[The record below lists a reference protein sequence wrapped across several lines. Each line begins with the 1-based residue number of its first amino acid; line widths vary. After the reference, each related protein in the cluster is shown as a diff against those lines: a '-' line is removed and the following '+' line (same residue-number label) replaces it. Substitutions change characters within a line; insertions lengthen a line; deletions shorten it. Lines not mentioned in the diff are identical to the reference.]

1 MEAVILIGIQASG
14 KSTFFK
20 EHFADTHVRINLDML
35 KTRPREEKLVDAC
48 IAMRQKFVVDN
59 TNPTAWD
66 RLRYIPKAKEKG
78 FRIIGYYF
86 DSKLEDAL
94 TRNSGRGWDKNI
106 PRYAII
112 GTFERLQ
119 KPSLKEGFDVIYHVK
134 INNIE
139 SKRPMGSIEIQQN
152 YLLSE
157 LLKLT
162 MYFNSHLEFYRYY
175 RMKSTFLDD
184 KLFVRGREDF
194 HLHLDNMM
202 IYVDP
207 EFSTSQDYMVAK
219 IMANDR
225 LEVYLKTEIDALSI
239 KANNPNWGQVGYL
252 GSNSLQW
259 TESKTALVEL
269 IYALHASGS
278 INNGQTEIRELSA
291 FFEQAFNIRITDI
304 YRTFLELKLRTI
316 QTKYIDYLRA
326 VLLRKMQEE
335 G

>member
-1 MEAVILIGIQASG
+1 MNHFISNLNKELNKQLQIIDLEEINLINKAQKSIACIKITLSKLKDFVLNNTFKDEEEEIQ
-14 KSTFFK
+14 FFK
-20 EHFADTHVRINLDML
+20 EI
-35 KTRPREEKLVDAC
+35 
-48 IAMRQKFVVDN
+48 
-59 TNPTAWD
+59 
-66 RLRYIPKAKEKG
+66 
-78 FRIIGYYF
+78 
-86 DSKLEDAL
+86 
-94 TRNSGRGWDKNI
+94 
-106 PRYAII
+106 
-112 GTFERLQ
+112 
-119 KPSLKEGFDVIYHVK
+119 KPGVFSQLIYHVK

-207 EFSTSQDYMVAK
+207 EFSTSQDFMVAK

-316 QTKYIDYLRA
+316 QTKYIDYLR
-326 VLLRKMQEE
+326 VGLLRKMQEE